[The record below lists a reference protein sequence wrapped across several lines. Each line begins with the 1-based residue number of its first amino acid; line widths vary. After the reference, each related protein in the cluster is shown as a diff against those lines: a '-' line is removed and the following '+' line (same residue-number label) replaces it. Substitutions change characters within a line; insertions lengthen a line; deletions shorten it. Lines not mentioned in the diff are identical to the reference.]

1 MDGCEPND
9 ECVPEIGCLVNGLF
23 LDGAAW
29 CHAKN
34 HLVEPKNGCLFNE
47 MATVSMHTTANAHTH
62 TVGLSLLLVLGAR
75 VLLLLLIG
83 LLHFNS
89 SGAKVQCKLSE

>member
-34 HLVEPKNGCLFNE
+34 HLVEPTNGCLFNE
-47 MATVSMHTTANAHTH
+47 MATVSMHTTANAHTQSGALA
-62 TVGLSLLLVLGAR
+62 TAGAGAR